1 MLLECCWQYRDPPG
15 ASLLLTFCCSALSD
29 FCSQISHQYLSLWG
43 YFHILGGLKYQHT
56 NRGKKGK
63 KNPSLPSFIHPGT
76 AAQWCWSGN
85 TGRCFSAPASFHRS
99 ATMTMQRSSLEGWWG
114 DEVKGCGSCWDHVRL
129 SRVCAQSWTV
139 GVDLW
144 WCNTAVCCL
153 KRFFPMSA
161 QLSHLTPDS
170 TLPPPP
176 LSNGLCEKKSVLK
189 CYLTQR
195 QKPWNE
201 VSARGLK
208 WLKSQTALEEFH
220 RAAAQLEVSAPPP
233 PPPHGGDTV
242 FKMMNI
248 YPFPGISI
256 SRETVIT

>member
-129 SRVCAQSWTV
+129 ECVLSHE
-139 GVDLW
+139 LW
-144 WCNTAVCCL
+144 VLICDDVTL
-153 KRFFPMSA
+153 RFVVWNVSSPC
-161 QLSHLTPDS
+161 QLSSAIWPLTPPS
-170 TLPPPP
+170 LLLPS
-176 LSNGLCEKKSVLK
+176 LTAYAKKK
-189 CYLTQR
+189 
-195 QKPWNE
+195 
-201 VSARGLK
+201 
-208 WLKSQTALEEFH
+208 
-220 RAAAQLEVSAPPP
+220 
-233 PPPHGGDTV
+233 V
-242 FKMMNI
+242 F
-248 YPFPGISI
+248 
-256 SRETVIT
+256 